1 MSKDRRIALVTGASR
16 GIGLAIATK
25 LSENYYVIGTSTNS
39 DGSDVISAKLGAQ
52 GEGFVLRVDDDGS
65 VDELFDNLGSLDFSP
80 SIVVNNAGI
89 TSDNLL
95 MRMKRE
101 EWDSVINT
109 NINGI
114 YRVVRRS
121 LRAMVRSRWGRI
133 ISVSSVV
140 ASSGNLGQVN
150 YAASKAAIEGF
161 SRSLAIEVASRGITV
176 NVVAPGFI
184 DTDMTGRLEDSQRQ
198 ALIANIPIGKIGTAQ
213 DIAEAVGFLAS
224 EESEYITG
232 ETLHI
237 NGGLYMS

>member
-25 LSENYYVIGTSTNS
+25 LSEHYYVIGTSTNS

-121 LRAMVRSRWGRI
+121 LRAMIRSRWGRI

-184 DTDMTGRLEDSQRQ
+184 DTDMTDRLEDSQRQ

>member
-1 MSKDRRIALVTGASR
+1 MPKDSKIALVTGASR

-25 LSENYYVIGTSTNS
+25 LSESYYVIGTSTNP
-39 DGSDVISAKLGAQ
+39 DGANLINKELAAQ
-52 GEGFVLRVDDDGS
+52 GEGAVLRIDDDQS
-65 VDELFDNLGSLDFSP
+65 VDELFNSFESEGFAP
-80 SIVVNNAGI
+80 SVVINNAGI

-95 MRMKRE
+95 MRMKRA

-121 LRAMVRSRWGRI
+121 LRAMIMSRWGRI

-140 ASSGNLGQVN
+140 ASSGNPGQAN
-150 YAASKAAIEGF
+150 YGASKAAIEGF

-184 DTDMTGRLEDSQRQ
+184 DTDMTDRLEDSQRQ
-198 ALIANIPIGKIGTAQ
+198 VLIDNIPLGKIGTAQ
-213 DIAEAVGFLAS
+213 DIAEAVGFLADEKS
-224 EESEYITG
+224 GYITG

>member
-1 MSKDRRIALVTGASR
+1 MSGVSVSKDRRIALVTGASR

-25 LSENYYVIGTSTNS
+25 LSEYYYVIGTSTNS

-109 NINGI
+109 NI
-114 YRVVRRS
+114 
-121 LRAMVRSRWGRI
+121 
-133 ISVSSVV
+133 
-140 ASSGNLGQVN
+140 
-150 YAASKAAIEGF
+150 
-161 SRSLAIEVASRGITV
+161 
-176 NVVAPGFI
+176 
-184 DTDMTGRLEDSQRQ
+184 
-198 ALIANIPIGKIGTAQ
+198 
-213 DIAEAVGFLAS
+213 
-224 EESEYITG
+224 
-232 ETLHI
+232 
-237 NGGLYMS
+237 